1 MFTKWILNHATFDT
15 LFYDSEFDSLKY
27 AVYPSLNDVNL
38 F

>member
-1 MFTKWILNHATFDT
+1 MFIKWILNQQAFDT

-27 AVYPSLNDVNL
+27 AVYPFLNDVNL